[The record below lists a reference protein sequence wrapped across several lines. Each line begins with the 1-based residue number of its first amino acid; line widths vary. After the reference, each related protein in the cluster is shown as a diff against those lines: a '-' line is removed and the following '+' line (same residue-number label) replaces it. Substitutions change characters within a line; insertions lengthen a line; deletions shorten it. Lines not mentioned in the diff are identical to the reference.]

1 MSKWET
7 SAVIFGVGPRQ
18 GLGSELCHRAA
29 ARGLHVFVNGRTAEK
44 IESVVADIKKAG
56 GSASALLA
64 DVTDEKAVNRAVAE
78 IENEGRPLE
87 LAIYNAGNNRPEK
100 FLDVTAEV
108 FEDMWK
114 VICLAGF

>member
-1 MSKWET
+1 M
-7 SAVIFGVGPRQ
+7 PPP
-18 GLGSELCHRAA
+18 A

-44 IESVVADIKKAG
+44 IDEVVADIEAAG

-64 DVTDEKAVNRAVAE
+64 DVTNEQAVNAALEE
-78 IENEGRPLE
+78 IEKDGRPLE

-114 VICLAGF
+114 VICFGGFWPRRQLCRSC